1 MKQLPIL
8 DFTADYDGTKLPAII
23 DSDYVVQTGP
33 ETYNLTASDIP
44 TLVYR

>member
-8 DFTADYDGTKLPAII
+8 DFTADYDGIKLPAII
-23 DSDYVVQTGP
+23 DSDYAVQTGP